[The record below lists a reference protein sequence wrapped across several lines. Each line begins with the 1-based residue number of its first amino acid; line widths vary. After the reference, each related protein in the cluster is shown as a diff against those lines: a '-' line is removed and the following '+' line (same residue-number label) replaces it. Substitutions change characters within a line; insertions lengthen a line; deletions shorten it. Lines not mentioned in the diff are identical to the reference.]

1 MALNITTPVT
11 TLDGIELATSYA
23 RIEVRDGVTGTQLI
37 TGIEIYASQAAFEA
51 GRGALTIEDPSM
63 VDVTLPLRTYIVS
76 EYDRTVDGGDILALA
91 HTYAQ
96 AALAEKGITSTII
109 LD

>member
-37 TGIEIYASQAAFEA
+37 TGIEFYASEAAFTA
-51 GRGALTIEDPSM
+51 GRGALVIEDPQM
-63 VDVTLPLRTYIVS
+63 PGMPLRTYIVS
-76 EYDRTVDGGDILALA
+76 EYDRTVDGTDILDIA
-91 HTYAQ
+91 HTEAQ
-96 AALAEKGITSTII
+96 AALNEKGINSVII
-109 LD
+109 LS